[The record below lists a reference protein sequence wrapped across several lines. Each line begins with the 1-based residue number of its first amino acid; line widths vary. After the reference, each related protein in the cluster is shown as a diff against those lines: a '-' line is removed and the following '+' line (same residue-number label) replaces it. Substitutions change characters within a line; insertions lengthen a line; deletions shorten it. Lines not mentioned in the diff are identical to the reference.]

1 MNNNNK
7 RIHHQD
13 THTGR
18 GTKKNGIWNMIS
30 ERNLEIQEKID
41 REKNGKYL
49 GTHINISTEY
59 GRAV

>member
-1 MNNNNK
+1 
-7 RIHHQD
+7 
-13 THTGR
+13 
-18 GTKKNGIWNMIS
+18 MIS

-59 GRAV
+59 GRDVWIMCLDSCIVWEVV